1 MTTTDT
7 TTTLPEAEAP
17 TLTIDGVSYAFA
29 ELSERVQGLSLD
41 FIRTEQEWQ
50 QLQHRYRQFVAMEAT
65 VVNSLKQEVEQ
76 AALEP
81 VWTSG
86 DLGSS
91 ETPLLSIDDRSYDAS
106 SLPDTVRLYVDD
118 LVRNN
123 KERRELEFRL
133 RQLDAARLGYLG
145 VIREEL
151 SGQA

>member
-7 TTTLPEAEAP
+7 TTPQEGEAP
-17 TLTIDGVSYAFA
+17 TLTVDGVSYAFA

-81 VWTSG
+81 VWSSG
-86 DLGSS
+86 DLSSS
-91 ETPLLSIDDRSYDAS
+91 ETPFLSIDDRSYDAS
-106 SLPDTVRLYVDD
+106 SLPDNVRLYVDD

-123 KERRELEFRL
+123 QERRELEFRL